1 MTKAKHGKMLVD
13 GVTTMFD
20 AWMLQD
26 LSYAMLDGVE
36 KLDFFCLFADAFKI
50 FTSFIW
56 NFGKNQ
62 SNFTV
67 AFLPTTSLRNMK

>member
-26 LSYAMLDGVE
+26 LSYMVLEWKNWTFSV
-36 KLDFFCLFADAFKI
+36 CLLMPSRFLHLSFETLVKI
-50 FTSFIW
+50 EAILLLPL
-56 NFGKNQ
+56 
-62 SNFTV
+62 
-67 AFLPTTSLRNMK
+67 LPTKPLRKMK

>member
-26 LSYAMLDGVE
+26 LSYMVLEWKHWTFSV
-36 KLDFFCLFADAFKI
+36 CLLMPSRFLHLPFETLVKI
-50 FTSFIW
+50 KAILLLPL
-56 NFGKNQ
+56 
-62 SNFTV
+62 
-67 AFLPTTSLRNMK
+67 LPTT

>member
-26 LSYAMLDGVE
+26 LSYMMWDGVE
-36 KLDFFCLFADAFKI
+36 KLDFFCLFANAFKI
-50 FTSFIW
+50 FTSFI
-56 NFGKNQ
+56 
-62 SNFTV
+62 
-67 AFLPTTSLRNMK
+67 